1 MMELRM
7 TTDLETA
14 LPAVIDFNFEELKAE
29 LTERLHHY
37 NTLVVTEDSIQEG
50 KADRAKLRKLKEAIE
65 TRRKEVKKRCEQ
77 PYKSFEAQVKELVAL
92 IDDPIAAIDKQV
104 KTFEEQERKQ
114 KYAEIEAIYAEQV
127 PETIK
132 DIIPLQR
139 ILDPTW
145 LNKGTSKKKITEAIE
160 TLVKRTNVDMAL
172 LDGVLPKYM
181 AAVRTRYVETLDITQ
196 AMNYQDELMAA
207 EESFRQQ
214 EEARRQREA
223 QRAAWASQVPKAEEK
238 PPVAVQEPARAPD
251 TAPAP
256 QANADER
263 LYTLR
268 LEFRLTRGQADA
280 LKQFLNS
287 NHIGYTNIT
296 NN

>member
-37 NTLVVTEDSIQEG
+37 NTLVVTEDTIQEG

-77 PYKSFEAQVKELVAL
+77 PYKSFEAQVRELVAL

-114 KYAEIEAIYAEQV
+114 KYEEIQAIYDEQV
-127 PETIK
+127 PDTIR

-139 ILDPTW
+139 ILDQTW
-145 LNKGTSKKKITEAIE
+145 LNKTTSKKKITEAIE

-223 QRAAWASQVPKAEEK
+223 QRAAWASQAPKTEEK
-238 PPVAVQEPARAPD
+238 PPVAVQEPAREPVN
-251 TAPAP
+251 APAP
-256 QANADER
+256 QTNADER